1 MSAIRALAH
10 PLLLS
15 ALLAGTAEAGT
26 RPIGPDDIAAVKV
39 VADPQV
45 DPAGTWVAYTVATT
59 DVEADKPVEHLWM
72 TRWDGTRTVQLTGRK
87 GESESTPRFSPDGR
101 FLAFISSRGDAHE
114 DDQLWVMDRA
124 GGEGARVPGITGSVG
139 DIAWSP
145 DSKMIALVV
154 LDPDPDAKAN
164 AAAQAVT
171 PAPAKPGTANPP
183 TSDPSITAPGA
194 SGGAAS
200 HDAKTDAEKKPK
212 PIVIDR
218 FQFKQD
224 IDGYLRTRRQ
234 RVWLYDLATH
244 TARRLT
250 TGDFDEQ
257 LPAWSPDGT
266 AIAFTSH
273 RDADPDRTYDSNLYV
288 APVSVAPVAPRALTS
303 FAGEDNSAAWS
314 SYPAWS
320 PDGRRIAYLQ
330 GGPTELFSYGVRTL
344 AVVPAAGGAPTV
356 LTPAL
361 DRNVTNPIWTDYGK
375 AIRFLIE
382 DDQTVRIAQ
391 VGASGGAV
399 RSVADGFR
407 VFSALSRAKGDRQA
421 VLMTTPS
428 APEEVYAVEPNGSIR
443 QLSHQNDAWLAQ
455 VAVAP
460 VTRTKLTSKDGTEV
474 HGFLVIPPGA
484 AREPLPTVL
493 FNHGGPQAQFDAS
506 FDLSWQILAGHG
518 YAVVATNPRGSTGR
532 GESFAKALYG
542 DWGGPAVPDALSAV
556 DDALARGIADPRR
569 LYVGGWSY
577 GGMLTNYLI
586 ASDTRFAAAVSGA
599 SIGNIL
605 AGYGTDQYIR
615 DYEVELGTPWANMDR
630 WLKVSYPFYHNERIV
645 TPTLFM
651 AGDKDFNVPLL
662 NSEQM
667 YQALKSRNVA
677 TELVIYPGE
686 FHGLKR
692 PSFLADRMR
701 RWLAWYDDHGGQ
713 PKPSGA
719 AAKTLD

>member
-1 MSAIRALAH
+1 MSSIRALAR

-15 ALLAGTAEAGT
+15 ALLAGAAEAGT
-26 RPIGPDDIAAVKV
+26 RPIGPDDIAAVKA

-45 DPAGTWVAYTVATT
+45 DPAGAWVAYTVEST
-59 DVEADKPVEHLWM
+59 DLAADKAVEHLWM
-72 TRWDGTRTVQLTGRK
+72 TRWDGTRTVQLTARK

-101 FLAFISSRGDAHE
+101 SLAFISSRGEAHE
-114 DDQLWVMDRA
+114 DDQLWIMDRA
-124 GGEGARVPGITGSVG
+124 GGEGVRQPGITGSVT
-139 DIAWSP
+139 DLAWSP
-145 DSKMIALVV
+145 DGRTIALVV

-171 PAPAKPGTANPP
+171 PSPAKPGAGSAP
-183 TSDPSITAPGA
+183 TSDPSVAAPPA
-194 SGGAAS
+194 SGGAPDDDDKA
-200 HDAKTDAEKKPK
+200 DVEKKPK

-234 RVWLYDLATH
+234 RLWLYDLATH
-244 TARRLT
+244 EARRLT

-257 LPAWSPDGT
+257 LPAWSPDG
-266 AIAFTSH
+266 ARIAFTSH
-273 RDADPDRTYDSNLYV
+273 RDADPDRNYDSNLYLADV
-288 APVSVAPVAPRALTS
+288 GAGASEPRALTS
-303 FAGEDNSAAWS
+303 FAGEDNSAEWS

-330 GGPTELFSYGVRTL
+330 GGPPRLFSYGVRTL
-344 AVVPAAGGAPTV
+344 AVVPAAGGQPTV
-356 LTPAL
+356 LTPSL
-361 DRNVTNPIWTDYGK
+361 DRNVTDPVWASDGK
-375 AIRFLIE
+375 TIRFLVE
-382 DDQTVRIAQ
+382 DDQTVRLAQ
-391 VGASGGAV
+391 VGAIGGAV
-399 RSVADGFR
+399 RPVAGGFR
-407 VFSALSRAKGDRQA
+407 VFSSPSRAPGGRLA
-421 VLMTTPS
+421 VLLSTPS
-428 APEEVYAVEPNGSIR
+428 APDEVYAVEPNGSLR

-460 VTRTKLTSKDGTEV
+460 VTRTTLASKDGTEV
-474 HGFLVIPPGA
+474 HGFLVNPPA
-484 AREPLPTVL
+484 AATRPFPTVL

-506 FDLSWQILAGHG
+506 FDLDWQILAGHG

-532 GESFAKALYG
+532 GEAYAKALFG

-556 DDALARGIADPRR
+556 DDAVARGIADPQR

-599 SIGNIL
+599 SIGNAL

-615 DYEVELGTPWANMDR
+615 DYEAELGTPWANMDR
-630 WLKVSYPFYHNERIV
+630 WLKVSYPFYHNDRIV

-667 YQALKSRNVA
+667 YQALRSRNVP
-677 TELVIYPGE
+677 TRLVIYPGE

-692 PSFLADRMR
+692 PSFLVDRMR
-701 RWLAWYDDHGGQ
+701 RWLAWYDQHGGR
-713 PKPSGA
+713 PTSAGVG
-719 AAKTLD
+719 TGS